1 MVNSKVIQSEKGLR
15 VQIKRNLNKEIH
27 PATKPSIDF
36 IYKILTDAYE
46 SGLTYDVTDMRNAVL
61 AFAANMR
68 QNAGYS
74 LKMCDLLLTAAASL
88 GVDDAQF
95 LPKAGLLHV
104 RDAEE

>member
-61 AFAANMR
+61 AFAANSTN
-68 QNAGYS
+68 QA
-74 LKMCDLLLTAAASL
+74 DTASSW
-88 GVDDAQF
+88 
-95 LPKAGLLHV
+95 
-104 RDAEE
+104 